1 MNDSAHIHATGAPE
15 LRLRCSLCGEAI
27 GVYEP
32 LIAIERGRARQSSC
46 AAEPEIGRAAGE
58 FRHRECHERRSAPAP
73 RGVPR
78 QGSASA
84 PAPHDRQAP
93 VGASAS
99 AVTPHDGQGSARACA
114 FAPESALAG

>member
-1 MNDSAHIHATGAPE
+1 MNDGAHIHATGAPDLR

-46 AAEPEIGRAAGE
+46 AAEPEIGSAAGE

-73 RGVPR
+73 REAPVPDGAPAAPY
-78 QGSASA
+78 GSPAPRRAPAQTPRGA
-84 PAPHDRQAP
+84 PAPA
-93 VGASAS
+93 GA
-99 AVTPHDGQGSARACA
+99 
-114 FAPESALAG
+114 

>member
-15 LRLRCSLCGEAI
+15 LRLRCSCCGEAI

-46 AAEPEIGRAAGE
+46 AAEPDIGRAEAE

-73 RGVPR
+73 RGAPAQVSPSGAAQR
-78 QGSASA
+78 LGHASA
-84 PAPHDRQAP
+84 QAQPH
-93 VGASAS
+93 GHES
-99 AVTPHDGQGSARACA
+99 AVAV
-114 FAPESALAG
+114 